1 MASQVYNFMSKLI
14 FKLCHCILIIIL
26 GSQQIVPLLR
36 EMMMFK
42 RQIKIITSKYLVW
55 VQQQSGKNFI
65 ILKHIHST
73 ELKSLLHKV
82 LEELHYGYIFQNILV
97 SIPRVKYLNK
107 TSSGNLNYHLKLAL
121 NVPLFFVALYDVRLS
136 CVKNLALSNY

>member
-82 LEELHYGYIFQNILV
+82 LEELHYGYIFQNI
-97 SIPRVKYLNK
+97 
-107 TSSGNLNYHLKLAL
+107 
-121 NVPLFFVALYDVRLS
+121 
-136 CVKNLALSNY
+136 

>member
-1 MASQVYNFMSKLI
+1 MCLVLFLKIHVIWKFDLWSHV
-14 FKLCHCILIIIL
+14 FKYDY
-26 GSQQIVPLLR
+26 
-36 EMMMFK
+36 FK
-42 RQIKIITSKYLVW
+42 NWITSKYLVW

-107 TSSGNLNYHLKLAL
+107 NSSGNFNYHLKLAL